1 MGLNLSS
8 KKKEPKV
15 VEPELLDD
23 EAPEEDK
30 TGEDKEKVWIDE
42 IMVRKQ
48 SFDLE
53 PANQM
58 FAKIH
63 KYVDEM
69 AKQADAHKVIDKST
83 MTKAIGMGTQAKQ
96 YINKVEKTRVEVKAP
111 YLMFGRKLDALS
123 TGVQKRLEAIQESLR
138 EKIRPI
144 MIAEKA
150 KEKKALKDAE
160 VARKKAE
167 KDVTPPDA
175 TPGFERQNV
184 PAPMAPPTPSATTGG
199 AIQTASGSADLVK
212 NVTWTVQDITKV
224 PAEYLTVIASKVNK
238 DAKAGKKIPGIKI
251 KVTDEVSMKAAK
263 S

>member
-15 VEPELLDD
+15 VEPEL
-23 EAPEEDK
+23 
-30 TGEDKEKVWIDE
+30 DKEETPEAEVVEEKDTVWIDE
-42 IMVRKQ
+42 VMVRKQ

-63 KYVDEM
+63 KYVDDM
-69 AKQADAHKVIDKST
+69 AKQADAHKVIDKPT
-83 MTKAIGMGTQAKQ
+83 MEKAIGMGTQAKQ
-96 YINKVEKTRVEVKAP
+96 YINKIEKTRVEVKAP
-111 YLMFGRKLDALS
+111 YLTFGKKLDSLAG
-123 TGVQKRLEAIQESLR
+123 GVKKRLEAIQESLR
-138 EKIRPI
+138 EKIRPV

-150 KEKKALKDAE
+150 KEDKALKDAE
-160 VARKKAE
+160 AARQAAE
-167 KDVTPPDA
+167 KDVGPDVVD
-175 TPGFERQNV
+175 GFENKSV
-184 PAPMAPPTPSATTGG
+184 PAPLAPPTPTTSGG
-199 AIQTASGSADLVK
+199 NVQTSSGSAGLVK
-212 NVTWTVQDITKV
+212 KVTWEVKDITKV

-251 KVTDEVSMKAAK
+251 ETTDEVSMKAAK

>member
-1 MGLNLSS
+1 MSLNLNS

-15 VEPELLDD
+15 VEPEL
-23 EAPEEDK
+23 EAEETPEAEVVEDK
-30 TGEDKEKVWIDE
+30 DTVWIDE
-42 IMVRKQ
+42 VMVRKQ

-69 AKQADAHKVIDKST
+69 AKQADAHKVIDKTS

-96 YINKVEKTRVEVKAP
+96 YINKVEKTRIEVKAP
-111 YLMFGRKLDALS
+111 YLAFGKKLDSLS
-123 TGVQKRLEAIQESLR
+123 GGVKKRLEAIQESLR

-150 KEKKALKDAE
+150 KEDKALKDAE
-160 VARKKAE
+160 EARKEAE
-167 KDVTPPDA
+167 KDVTPDA
-175 TPGFERQNV
+175 TPGFENKSV

-199 AIQTASGSADLVK
+199 PVQTASGSAGLVK
-212 NVTWTVQDITKV
+212 KVTWTVQDITKV
-224 PAEYLTVIASKVNK
+224 PAEYLSVIASKVNK

-251 KVTDEVSMKAAK
+251 EITDEVSMKAAK

>member
-8 KKKEPKV
+8 KKEEPKV

-23 EAPEEDK
+23 EAPEDDK

-69 AKQADAHKVIDKST
+69 AKQADAHKVIDRPT
-83 MTKAIGMGTQAKQ
+83 MEKAIGMGTQAKQ

-111 YLMFGRKLDALS
+111 YLMFGKKLDALS
-123 TGVQKRLEAIQESLR
+123 SGVKKRLEAIQESLR
-138 EKIRPI
+138 EKIRPV

-150 KEKKALKDAE
+150 KEEKALKDAE
-160 VARKKAE
+160 DARKKAE
-167 KDVTPPDA
+167 KDVTPDA
-175 TPGFERQNV
+175 TPGFESKDV
-184 PAPMAPPTPSATTGG
+184 PAPMAPPTPSGTTGG
-199 AIQTASGSADLVK
+199 PVQTASGSAGLVK
-212 NVTWTVQDITKV
+212 KVTWTVQDITKV

-238 DAKAGKKIPGIKI
+238 DAKAGKKIAGIKI
-251 KVTDEVSMKAAK
+251 EVTDEVAMKAAK